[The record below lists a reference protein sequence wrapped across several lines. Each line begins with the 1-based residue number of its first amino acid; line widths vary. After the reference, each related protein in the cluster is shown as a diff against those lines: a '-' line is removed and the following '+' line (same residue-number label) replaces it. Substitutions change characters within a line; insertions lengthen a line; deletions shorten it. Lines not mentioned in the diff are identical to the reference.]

1 MKLVSLF
8 ALVTLGLTH
17 VGCQDTRS
25 AQADEGSAKE
35 QRDADEPKAKGSVA
49 TAAPTPAA
57 PATPPEPRP
66 VAAVREGKMV
76 HPLTKQEV
84 PLVEMSLAKCYGFK
98 GYSMKVPE
106 GAKITTLVGARACA
120 VEFPGTKGNVGF
132 MVMTDEVKVKWWK
145 RTELENV
152 KTKHLD
158 DPDAIVY
165 EYEEKGKSHLIAWTD
180 TKLGPHNVRCHAL
193 NDGTTERNLA
203 EERGAIEVCRT
214 LRYEEPKK
222 K

>member
-17 VGCQDTRS
+17 VGCQETPS
-25 AQADEGSAKE
+25 AQANESETAEK
-35 QRDADEPKAKGSVA
+35 RDADAPKAKPSSAPVA
-49 TAAPTPAA
+49 TATPA
-57 PATPPEPRP
+57 PPPEPRP
-66 VAAVREGKMV
+66 IAAVREGKMV

-106 GAKITTLVGARACA
+106 GSKLTTLVGARACA
-120 VEFPGTKGNVGF
+120 IEFPDAKNTGL

-158 DPDAIVY
+158 DPDAFLY
-165 EYEEKGKSHLIAWTD
+165 EYEAKGKLKLLGWLD
-180 TKLGPHNVRCHAL
+180 KKLGPHNVKCNAMGDDDKL
-193 NDGTTERNLA
+193 KLTLE
-203 EERGAIEVCRT
+203 EERGVIEVCRT